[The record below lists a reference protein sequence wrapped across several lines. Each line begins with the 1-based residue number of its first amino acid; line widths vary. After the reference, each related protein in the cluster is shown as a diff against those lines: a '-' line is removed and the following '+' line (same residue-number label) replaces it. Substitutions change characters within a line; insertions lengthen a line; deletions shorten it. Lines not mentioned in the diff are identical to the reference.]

1 MKEAESPQARQ
12 AQAPKLHHAVFVSYC
27 SDDKRIAG
35 GVCSA
40 LEAEAI
46 HCWMAPRDVQA
57 GRPYS
62 GQITQAIRESRVLLL
77 VLSKAS
83 NRSKQVLHEVE
94 RAAHCQSH
102 VLTFRIEATS
112 PSDDLAYFLG
122 ADHWV
127 DGFRPLPPSE
137 HFPVLI
143 QHTQALLQREAV
155 KSDLEGQAD
164 GDAPE
169 AFAHFRVLRRP
180 DGSLFRLGK
189 GGMGVTYKAI
199 DTVLNRPVALKVIA
213 AEPLRRPAARQRF
226 LREAQAAAL
235 IHHPHV
241 ATIFHFGEEGDAYFY
256 AMEFVDGE
264 DLERYVAQHGP
275 LPPATALKV
284 VLQVAQA
291 LTAAQAH
298 RLIHRDIKPGNVM
311 AVTNRAGNLDVK
323 LIDFGLATGTGT
335 EALDA
340 ARITRTRDFVGSPA
354 FASPEQC
361 EMQTLDTRSDIY
373 SLGVTLWYLLSGQRP
388 FSGTVGQ
395 VLIAQVVKPPP
406 FEQLAQVPQPV
417 IAILERMLRK
427 DREERFQTPDE
438 LQEAVEAA
446 AAQLASESGVVSER
460 LAAEVGKPESDDQAG
475 PAMERQVEPV
485 LLTAPASPLFDMY
498 LAVEIGALAANRY
511 RLVSEERE
519 GNGGRL
525 FHAKDERATAGQPSE
540 VVLKLVHPGIAADP
554 ALLDLLEN
562 EIGVIRQATHP
573 HLVRYWRV
581 ERGTPGPWLVRDW
594 VHGFLLFDLLRWR
607 QSLRTDELLALL
619 GPLASTIDFVSSQG
633 LRLVDVSVR
642 KILVACPSEIT
653 PEKFPEFARG
663 DAREWSRCRLILNP
677 LSLAPLLFR
686 NRNGWDRQTIVPASR
701 VLSMT
706 RAESGIRG
714 NQAVRLY
721 GRLVYEL
728 LSGHAS
734 IRDANSRKYTPLPEL
749 DQEGNETLRRA
760 CVATDPAH
768 PNCEAFWNALKE
780 NLAGKERPFTP
791 VTQPP
796 ASISTTVSSPPP
808 ARPPNRNLVI
818 GAVMSGALII
828 ALALLSVTRFGGPGA
843 APQVSPT
850 PSAESATPISTPAT
864 TPTPAASIAGAT
876 PNAAPVTAATPAP
889 TPVSAAS
896 PTPTPVAAAIPIP
909 SVSASPQEKV
919 TTKTLYKATLLAS
932 LPLVQKAATAG
943 DIDAMNNLGV
953 RYQNGQG
960 VAQNYDKAREWLQKA
975 AEAGN
980 ADAMNN
986 LGELYYYGRGVARD
1000 YTQARAWY
1008 EKAAA
1013 ADNANAMYSLG
1024 WMYEK
1029 GSGVIIRDY
1038 TQASNWYQ
1046 KAAAAGNTEAMY
1058 NLGVLYQNGQGIAQN
1073 YDQAR
1078 EWLQKAADA
1087 GNPDA
1092 MNNLGE
1098 LYSYAQGVALDYA
1111 QARNWYQKAAA
1122 AGSTEA
1128 MCNLGLLYQSGQG
1141 VPQNYGIAREWFQK
1155 ASDAGNAEAIN
1166 KLGELYYYA
1175 QGVDRDYNAAR
1186 NWYQRAAAASNPRAM
1201 YNLGVLYENG
1211 HGAPQDY
1218 GKAREWYQM
1227 AANLGDTDA
1236 NQALSRLGQRASS
1249 PPESSTPRPTQKI
1262 LYEDDFSRLDPSWGI
1277 FGDILSVK
1285 DGKLVLKPAV
1295 NTTQTVLNIFSIF
1308 NDADIEVEVV
1318 LASGAPIVAGGLV
1331 FWAKDY
1337 TDFYCLSIDAN
1348 GSFEISHFVASRWL
1362 IPVGWTKSEAINKGV
1377 GKINKLRVV
1386 TKGAQMT
1393 AFINDKQVITMTGQ
1407 PPLGG
1412 GCVGISG
1419 SSNLDRQTTWQFLNL
1434 RVRGL

>member
-1 MKEAESPQARQ
+1 MPGNRVGIKIQDLSET
-12 AQAPKLHHAVFVSYC
+12 F
-27 SDDKRIAG
+27 
-35 GVCSA
+35 
-40 LEAEAI
+40 
-46 HCWMAPRDVQA
+46 PR
-57 GRPYS
+57 
-62 GQITQAIRESRVLLL
+62 
-77 VLSKAS
+77 
-83 NRSKQVLHEVE
+83 
-94 RAAHCQSH
+94 
-102 VLTFRIEATS
+102 
-112 PSDDLAYFLG
+112 
-122 ADHWV
+122 
-127 DGFRPLPPSE
+127 
-137 HFPVLI
+137 
-143 QHTQALLQREAV
+143 LQREAV
-155 KSDLEGQAD
+155 ESDPEVQAD

-213 AEPLRRPAARQRF
+213 AEPLSSPASRQRF

-275 LPPATALKV
+275 LPPATALRV

-291 LTAAQAH
+291 LEAAQAH

-311 AVTNRAGNLDVK
+311 AVTNRAGSLDVK

-340 ARITRTRDFVGSPA
+340 ARITRTRDFLGSPA

-361 EMQTLDTRSDIY
+361 EMETLDTRSDIY
-373 SLGVTLWYLLSGQRP
+373 SLGVTLWYLLSGKRP

-427 DREERFQTPDE
+427 DRNERFQTPDE

-446 AAQLASESGVVSER
+446 AAKLASEFGAVPER
-460 LAAEVGKPESDDQAG
+460 LAAEVGKAQLDDQAE
-475 PAMERQVEPV
+475 PAVERQAEPV

-498 LAVEIGALAANRY
+498 LAVDVGALAANRY

-525 FHAKDERATAGQPSE
+525 FHAKDERAAAGQPSE

-581 ERGTPGPWLVRDW
+581 ERGSPGPWLVRDW

-607 QSLRTDELLALL
+607 HSLRSDELLALL
-619 GPLASTIDFVSSQG
+619 GPLASTVDFLSSQG
-633 LRLVDVSVR
+633 LRLVDLSVR

-653 PEKFPEFARG
+653 PEKFPKFARG
-663 DAREWSRCRLILNP
+663 DPREWSRCRLLLNP

-686 NRNGWDRQTIVPASR
+686 SRNGWDRQTIVPASR
-701 VLSMT
+701 LLSMT
-706 RAESGIRG
+706 RAQAGIRG
-714 NQAVRLY
+714 SKAVRLY

-734 IRDANSRKYTPLPEL
+734 IRDANSQKYTPLPEL
-749 DQEGNETLRRA
+749 DQAGNETLRRA
-760 CVATDPAH
+760 CLATDPAH
-768 PNCEAFWNALKE
+768 PDCEAFWKALKE
-780 NLAGKERPFTP
+780 NLAGKERSFTP
-791 VTQPP
+791 AAQSL
-796 ASISTTVSSPPP
+796 ASISAVASSPPP
-808 ARPPNRNLVI
+808 ARSPKRNLVV
-818 GAVMSGALII
+818 GAVVGGALII
-828 ALALLSVTRFGGPGA
+828 ALALVSVTRFGGPG
-843 APQVSPT
+843 PEPLVTPT
-850 PSAESATPISTPAT
+850 PSAEAVTPVSTPAIT
-864 TPTPAASIAGAT
+864 PNPTASIAVARPSAAPVAAATPTPI
-876 PNAAPVTAATPAP
+876 
-889 TPVSAAS
+889 
-896 PTPTPVAAAIPIP
+896 PVAAAIPSP
-909 SVSASPQEKV
+909 SISATPLQEKV
-919 TTKTLYKATLLAS
+919 TTKTWYKATLDAS

-960 VAQNYDKAREWLQKA
+960 VAQNYDKAREWFQKA
-975 AEAGN
+975 ADAGN

-1000 YTQARAWY
+1000 YTQARDWY

-1029 GSGVIIRDY
+1029 GSGVIVRDY
-1038 TQASNWYQ
+1038 TQAGNWYQ
-1046 KAAAAGNTEAMY
+1046 RAADAGNTEAMY
-1058 NLGVLYQNGQGIAQN
+1058 NLGVLYQNGQGVAQN
-1073 YDQAR
+1073 YDKAR
-1078 EWLQKAADA
+1078 EWFQKAADA
-1087 GNPDA
+1087 GNADA

-1098 LYSYAQGVALDYA
+1098 LYSYAQGVARDYTP
-1111 QARNWYQKAAA
+1111 ARNWYQRAV

-1128 MCNLGLLYQSGQG
+1128 MCNLGVLYQNGQG
-1141 VPQNYGIAREWFQK
+1141 VPQNYDKAREWFQK
-1155 ASDAGNAEAIN
+1155 AADAGNADAIN

-1175 QGVDRDYNAAR
+1175 QGVARDYTPAR
-1186 NWYQRAAAASNPRAM
+1186 NWYQRAAAAGNAKAM

-1211 HGAPQDY
+1211 QGVAQDY
-1218 GKAREWYQM
+1218 VKAREWYQM
-1227 AANLGDTDA
+1227 AADLGDTDA
-1236 NQALSRLGQRASS
+1236 KQALSRLGQAAIS

-1262 LYEDDFSRLDPSWGI
+1262 LYEDE
-1277 FGDILSVK
+1277 
-1285 DGKLVLKPAV
+1285 
-1295 NTTQTVLNIFSIF
+1295 T
-1308 NDADIEVEVV
+1308 
-1318 LASGAPIVAGGLV
+1318 LA
-1331 FWAKDY
+1331 
-1337 TDFYCLSIDAN
+1337 
-1348 GSFEISHFVASRWL
+1348 
-1362 IPVGWTKSEAINKGV
+1362 
-1377 GKINKLRVV
+1377 
-1386 TKGAQMT
+1386 
-1393 AFINDKQVITMTGQ
+1393 QV
-1407 PPLGG
+1407 P
-1412 GCVGISG
+1412 
-1419 SSNLDRQTTWQFLNL
+1419 
-1434 RVRGL
+1434 

>member
-12 AQAPKLHHAVFVSYC
+12 AQAPKLHHAVFVSYS
-27 SDDKRIAG
+27 SDDEEVAG
-35 GVCSA
+35 AVCSA
-40 LEAEAI
+40 LEAGAI
-46 HCWMAPRDVQA
+46 HCWMASRDVQVE
-57 GRPYS
+57 RPYS
-62 GQITQAIRESRVLLL
+62 GQITQAIREARVLLL

-83 NRSKQVLHEVE
+83 NRSKQVLREVE

-102 VLTFRIEATS
+102 VLTFRIDAIA
-112 PSDDLAYFLG
+112 PGDDLAYYLG
-122 ADHWV
+122 AGRWV

-143 QHTQALLQREAV
+143 QHTRALLQREAV
-155 KSDLEGQAD
+155 ESDPEAQAD
-164 GDAPE
+164 GDGPE

-213 AEPLRRPAARQRF
+213 AEPLRSSASRQRF

-235 IHHPHV
+235 IHQPHV

-256 AMEFVDGE
+256 AMEFVDGV

-275 LPPATALKV
+275 LPPTIALRV
-284 VLQVAQA
+284 VSQVAQA
-291 LTAAQAH
+291 LEAAQVH

-311 AVTNRAGNLDVK
+311 AVTNRAGSLDMK

-361 EMQTLDTRSDIY
+361 EMQPLDTRSDIY
-373 SLGVTLWYLLSGQRP
+373 SLGVTLWYLLSGKRP

-395 VLIAQVVKPPP
+395 VLIAQVVRPPP
-406 FEQLAQVPQPV
+406 FEQLAQVPEPV

-427 DREERFQTPDE
+427 DREQRFQTPNE
-438 LQEAVEAA
+438 LQDAVEAA
-446 AAQLASESGVVSER
+446 AVKLASEFGAVPER
-460 LAAEVGKPESDDQAG
+460 LAVEFGTAQLDNQAE
-475 PAMERQVEPV
+475 PAMENQAEPV
-485 LLTAPASPLFDMY
+485 LLTAPASPLLDMY
-498 LAVEIGALAANRY
+498 LAVEVGALAANRY

-525 FHAKDERATAGQPSE
+525 FHAKDQRAAAGQPSE

-554 ALLDLLEN
+554 ELLDLLEN
-562 EIGVIRQATHP
+562 EIEVIRQATHP
-573 HLVRYWRV
+573 HLVPYWRV
-581 ERGTPGPWLVRDW
+581 ERASPGPWLVRDW

-607 QSLRTDELLALL
+607 QSLRADELLALL
-619 GPLASTIDFVSSQG
+619 GPLASTVDYVSSQG

-642 KILVACPSEIT
+642 KILVACPSEIS

-663 DAREWSRCRLILNP
+663 DARAWSRCRLLLNP

-686 NRNGWDRQTIVPASR
+686 SRNGWDRQTIVPASR
-701 VLSMT
+701 VLST
-706 RAESGIRG
+706 SRTQAGIKG
-714 NQAVRLY
+714 SKAVRLY

-734 IRDANSRKYTPLPEL
+734 IQDANSQKYTPLPEL

-760 CVATDPAH
+760 CVSTDPAH
-768 PNCEAFWNALKE
+768 PNCEAFWKALKE
-780 NLAGKERPFTP
+780 NLAGKERSFTHAA
-791 VTQPP
+791 QPP
-796 ASISTTVSSPPP
+796 ASISPVVSSRPP
-808 ARPPNRNLVI
+808 ARPPKRNLVV
-818 GAVMSGALII
+818 GTVAGVALII
-828 ALALLSVTRFGGPGA
+828 ALALVSVTRSGRPGA
-843 APQVSPT
+843 GPQVIPT
-850 PSAESATPISTPAT
+850 PSAEAAKPVSTPAITITANPTASIAVATPDPAPVATATPTPIPVAVTITSPSISATPL
-864 TPTPAASIAGAT
+864 
-876 PNAAPVTAATPAP
+876 
-889 TPVSAAS
+889 
-896 PTPTPVAAAIPIP
+896 
-909 SVSASPQEKV
+909 QEKV
-919 TTKTLYKATLLAS
+919 TTKTPYKATFLAS
-932 LPLVQKAATAG
+932 LPLVQKAAAAG
-943 DIDAMNNLGV
+943 NIDAMNNLAV
-953 RYQNGQG
+953 LYQNGRG
-960 VAQNYDKAREWLQKA
+960 LAQSYDKAREWFQKA
-975 AEAGN
+975 ADAGDV
-980 ADAMNN
+980 DAMNS

-1000 YTQARAWY
+1000 YTQARDWY

-1013 ADNANAMYSLG
+1013 GDNANAMYSLG

-1038 TQASNWYQ
+1038 TQARKWYER
-1046 KAAAAGNTEAMY
+1046 AAAAGNTEANY
-1058 NLGVLYQNGQGIAQN
+1058 NLGVLYQNGQGVAQDYN
-1073 YDQAR
+1073 KAR

-1087 GNPDA
+1087 GNADA

-1098 LYSYAQGVALDYA
+1098 LYSYAQGVARDYT
-1111 QARNWYQKAAA
+1111 QARNWYQRAAA

-1128 MCNLGLLYQSGQG
+1128 MCNIGVLYRNGQG
-1141 VPQNYGIAREWFQK
+1141 VPQNYGKAREWFQK
-1155 ASDAGNAEAIN
+1155 AADAGNADATN

-1175 QGVDRDYNAAR
+1175 QGVARDYTPAR
-1186 NWYQRAAAASNPRAM
+1186 NWYQRAAAAGNAKAM

-1211 HGAPQDY
+1211 EGVAQDY

-1227 AANLGDTDA
+1227 AADLGDADA
-1236 NQALSRLGQRASS
+1236 KQALLRLGQGAILA
-1249 PPESSTPRPTQKI
+1249 PESSTPRSTQKI
-1262 LYEDDFSRLDPSWGI
+1262 LYQDDFSRLDPSWGI

-1285 DGKLVLKPAV
+1285 DSKLILKPAV
-1295 NTTQTVLNIFSIF
+1295 NTTQSVLNLFNIF
-1308 NDADIEVEVV
+1308 NDADIQVEVT
-1318 LASGAPIVAGGLV
+1318 LASGAPTVAGGLV

-1348 GSFEISHFVASRWL
+1348 GSFKISHFVTSGWL
-1362 IPVGWTKSEAINKGV
+1362 IPIAWTKSEAINKGV
-1377 GKINKLRVV
+1377 GQVNKLRIV
-1386 TKGAQMT
+1386 TKGVQMT

-1407 PPLGG
+1407 PLPGG

-1419 SSNLDRQTTWQFLNL
+1419 SSDLDRQSTWQFSNL
-1434 RVRGL
+1434 RVMGL

>member
-12 AQAPKLHHAVFVSYC
+12 AQAPKLHHAVFVSYS
-27 SDDKRIAG
+27 SDDEGIAG
-35 GVCSA
+35 ALCSA

-46 HCWMAPRDVQA
+46 QCWMAPRDVHA

-62 GQITQAIRESRVLLL
+62 GQITQAIRETRVLLL
-77 VLSKAS
+77 VLSKGA
-83 NRSKQVLHEVE
+83 NHSKQVLREVE

-102 VLTFRIEATS
+102 VLTFRIEAIA
-112 PSDDLAYFLG
+112 PGDDLAYFLG

-127 DGFRPLPPSE
+127 DGFRPLPPSG
-137 HFPVLI
+137 HFPVVI
-143 QHTQALLQREAV
+143 QHIQALLQRVAVESSPEA
-155 KSDLEGQAD
+155 QAD
-164 GDAPE
+164 GEATE

-213 AEPLRRPAARQRF
+213 VEPLRRSASRQRF
-226 LREAQAAAL
+226 LREAQAAAM

-241 ATIFHFGEEGDAYFY
+241 ATIFHFGEEGGAYFY

-264 DLERYVAQHGP
+264 DLERYVAQRGP
-275 LPPATALKV
+275 LAPATALRV

-291 LTAAQAH
+291 LAAAQAH
-298 RLIHRDIKPGNVM
+298 QLIHRDIKPGNVM
-311 AVTNRAGNLDVK
+311 AVANRVGGLDVK

-373 SLGVTLWYLLSGQRP
+373 SLGVTLWYLLSGKRP

-406 FEQLAQVPQPV
+406 FEQLAPVPQPV

-427 DREERFQTPDE
+427 DRNERFQTPDE

-446 AAQLASESGVVSER
+446 AATLASEFGAVPER
-460 LAAEVGKPESDDQAG
+460 LEAEAGKTPWEAQAE
-475 PAMERQVEPV
+475 PAMERQAEPV

-498 LAVEIGALAANRY
+498 LAVEAGALAAKRY

-573 HLVRYWRV
+573 HLVRYWRM
-581 ERGTPGPWLVRDW
+581 ELDTPGPWLVRDW

-607 QSLRTDELLALL
+607 QSLSADELLELL
-619 GPLASTIDFVSSQG
+619 GPLASAVDFVSSQG

-642 KILVACPSEIT
+642 KILVACPPEIT
-653 PEKFPEFARG
+653 PDKFPEFARG
-663 DAREWSRCRLILNP
+663 DARAWSRCRLLLNP
-677 LSLAPLLFR
+677 LSLAPLLFGS
-686 NRNGWDRQTIVPASR
+686 RNGWDRQTIVPASR
-701 VLSMT
+701 VLSMNRT
-706 RAESGIRG
+706 QAGIKG
-714 NQAVRLY
+714 AKAVRLY
-721 GRLVYEL
+721 ARLVYEL

-734 IRDANSRKYTPLPEL
+734 IQDANSQKYTPLPEL
-749 DQEGNETLRRA
+749 DQAGNETLRRA

-768 PNCEAFWNALKE
+768 PNCEAFWKALKE
-780 NLAGKERPFTP
+780 DLAGKERSFAHA
-791 VTQPP
+791 TQPL
-796 ASISTTVSSPPP
+796 ASITAVASFPPP
-808 ARPPNRNLVI
+808 ARPPKRNLVI
-818 GAVMSGALII
+818 GTVVGGALIVAA
-828 ALALLSVTRFGGPGA
+828 ALVSVTRFGGHGPEPLA
-843 APQVSPT
+843 TT
-850 PSAESATPISTPAT
+850 PSAE
-864 TPTPAASIAGAT
+864 
-876 PNAAPVTAATPAP
+876 TA
-889 TPVSAAS
+889 TPVSAPSSTPNPTAS
-896 PTPTPVAAAIPIP
+896 IAVATPSAVPVGAATPTPIPVATAIPNESI
-909 SVSASPQEKV
+909 SATPLQEKV
-919 TTKTLYKATLLAS
+919 TPKTSYKANLLAS
-932 LPLVQKAATAG
+932 LALVQKAASAG

-975 AEAGN
+975 ADAGN

-1000 YTQARAWY
+1000 FILARDWY

-1029 GSGVIIRDY
+1029 GSGVIFRDY
-1038 TQASNWYQ
+1038 TKASDWYQ

-1058 NLGVLYQNGQGIAQN
+1058 NLGVLYQNGEGVAQN
-1073 YDQAR
+1073 YDEAR

-1087 GNPDA
+1087 GNVDA

-1098 LYSYAQGVALDYA
+1098 LYSFAQGVAQDYA
-1111 QARNWYQKAAA
+1111 QARNWYQRAAA

-1128 MCNLGLLYQSGQG
+1128 MCNLGALYQNGQG
-1141 VPQNYGIAREWFQK
+1141 VPQNYDKAREWFQK
-1155 ASDAGNAEAIN
+1155 AADAGNADAMN
-1166 KLGELYYYA
+1166 NLGEFYYYA
-1175 QGVDRDYNAAR
+1175 QGVARDYIPAR
-1186 NWYQRAAAASNPRAM
+1186 NWYQRAAAAGNAKAM

-1211 HGAPQDY
+1211 QGVAQDY
-1218 GKAREWYQM
+1218 GKSREWYQR
-1227 AANLGDTDA
+1227 ASDLGDKDA
-1236 NQALSRLGQRASS
+1236 RQALSRLGKDAIS
-1249 PPESSTPRPTQKI
+1249 PQENSTPPPTQKI

-1277 FGDILSVK
+1277 FGDILSVR
-1285 DGKLVLKPAV
+1285 DGKLVMKPAV
-1295 NTTQTVLNIFSIF
+1295 NTTQSVLNLFNTF
-1308 NDADIEVEVV
+1308 NDADIQVEVG
-1318 LASGAPIVAGGLV
+1318 LASGAPVVVGGLI

-1337 TDFYCLSIDAN
+1337 ADFYCLRIDAN

-1362 IPVGWTKSEAINKGV
+1362 IPVGRTKSEAINKGL

-1386 TKGAQMT
+1386 TKGPQMT
-1393 AFINDKQVITMTGQ
+1393 AFINDQQVITMTGQ

-1419 SSNLDRQTTWQFLNL
+1419 SSDLDRQSTWQFSNL
-1434 RVRGL
+1434 RVMGL

>member
-1 MKEAESPQARQ
+1 MKEAENPQARQ
-12 AQAPKLHHAVFVSYC
+12 AQPPKLQHAVFVSYS
-27 SDDKRIAG
+27 SDDKEIAAA
-35 GVCSA
+35 VCSA
-40 LEAEAI
+40 LEARAI
-46 HCWMAPRDVQA
+46 HCWMASRDVRVGQ
-57 GRPYS
+57 PYS
-62 GQITQAIRESRVLLL
+62 GQITQAIREARVLLL

-83 NRSKQVLHEVE
+83 NRSKQVLREVE

-102 VLTFRIEATS
+102 VLTFRIEAIA
-112 PSDDLAYFLG
+112 PGEDLAYYLG
-122 ADHWV
+122 AGHWV

-143 QHTQALLQREAV
+143 QHTRALLQREAAE
-155 KSDLEGQAD
+155 SDPEAQAD
-164 GDAPE
+164 GDGPE

-213 AEPLRRPAARQRF
+213 AEPMRSPASGQRF

-256 AMEFVDGE
+256 AMEFVDGV

-275 LPPATALKV
+275 LPPATALRV

-291 LTAAQAH
+291 LEAAQAH

-311 AVTNRAGNLDVK
+311 AVTNRAGSLDIK

-335 EALDA
+335 KTLDA
-340 ARITRTRDFVGSPA
+340 ARITRTQDFVGSPA

-373 SLGVTLWYLLSGQRP
+373 SLGVTLWYLLSGKRP

-395 VLIAQVVKPPP
+395 VLIAQVVRPPP

-427 DREERFQTPDE
+427 NRDERFQTPNE
-438 LQEAVEAA
+438 LQDAVEAA
-446 AAQLASESGVVSER
+446 ATKLASEFGAVPER
-460 LAAEVGKPESDDQAG
+460 LATEVGMAALDDQAE
-475 PAMERQVEPV
+475 PAMEGQAEPI

-498 LAVEIGALAANRY
+498 LAVELGALAANRY
-511 RLVSEERE
+511 RLISEERE

-525 FHAKDERATAGQPSE
+525 FHAKDERAPAGQPSE
-540 VVLKLVHPGIAADP
+540 VVLKLVHPGIAADSE
-554 ALLDLLEN
+554 LLDLLEN
-562 EIGVIRQATHP
+562 EIGAIRQATHP

-581 ERGTPGPWLVRDW
+581 ERGSPGPWLVRDW

-607 QSLRTDELLALL
+607 QSLRADELLALL
-619 GPLASTIDFVSSQG
+619 GPLASTVDFVSSQG

-653 PEKFPEFARG
+653 PENFPEFARG
-663 DAREWSRCRLILNP
+663 DTREWNRCRLLLNP
-677 LSLAPLLFR
+677 LSLAPLLFGS
-686 NRNGWDRQTIVPASR
+686 RNGWDRQTIVPASR
-701 VLSMT
+701 VLST
-706 RAESGIRG
+706 SRTQAGIKG
-714 NQAVRLY
+714 NKAVRLY

-734 IRDANSRKYTPLPEL
+734 IQHANSQRYTPLPEL

-760 CVATDPAH
+760 CVSTDPAH
-768 PNCEAFWNALKE
+768 PNCEAFWKALKE
-780 NLAGKERPFTP
+780 NLTGKERSFTAA
-791 VTQPP
+791 QPP
-796 ASISTTVSSPPP
+796 ASISVVTSSPPP
-808 ARPPNRNLVI
+808 ARPPKRNLVV
-818 GAVMSGALII
+818 GAVVGSALVI
-828 ALALLSVTRFGGPGA
+828 ALALVVVTRFGGPG
-843 APQVSPT
+843 PEPLVTPT
-850 PSAESATPISTPAT
+850 PPAEVATPVSTPAIT
-864 TPTPAASIAGAT
+864 GNPTASIAMATPRAALAATATPTPIPLAVET
-876 PNAAPVTAATPAP
+876 P
-889 TPVSAAS
+889 S
-896 PTPTPVAAAIPIP
+896 P
-909 SVSASPQEKV
+909 SVSATPLQEKV
-919 TTKTLYKATLLAS
+919 TAKTLYKAIFIAS
-932 LPLVQKAATAG
+932 LPLVQKAANAG
-943 DIDAMNNLGV
+943 NIDAMNNLAV
-953 RYQNGQG
+953 IYQNGRG
-960 VAQNYDKAREWLQKA
+960 VAQSYDKAREWFQKA
-975 AEAGN
+975 ADAGDV
-980 ADAMNN
+980 DAMNS

-1000 YTQARAWY
+1000 YTQARDWY

-1013 ADNANAMYSLG
+1013 GDNANAMYSLG

-1029 GSGVIIRDY
+1029 GSGAIIQDY
-1038 TQASNWYQ
+1038 TQARNWYQ
-1046 KAAAAGNTEAMY
+1046 RAAAAGNTEAMY
-1058 NLGVLYQNGQGIAQN
+1058 NLGVLYQNGQGITQN

-1087 GNPDA
+1087 GNADA

-1098 LYSYAQGVALDYA
+1098 LYSYAQGVARDYT

-1122 AGSTEA
+1122 AGSTDA
-1128 MCNLGLLYQSGQG
+1128 MCNLGALYQNGQG
-1141 VPQNYGIAREWFQK
+1141 VPQNNDKAREWFQK
-1155 ASDAGNAEAIN
+1155 AADAGNADATN

-1175 QGVDRDYNAAR
+1175 QGVARDYTPAR
-1186 NWYQRAAAASNPRAM
+1186 NWYQRAAAAGNAKAM

-1211 HGAPQDY
+1211 QGVARDY

-1227 AANLGDTDA
+1227 AADLGDPDA
-1236 NQALSRLGQRASS
+1236 KQALSRLGQGPISA
-1249 PPESSTPRPTQKI
+1249 PESSTPRPTQKI
-1262 LYEDDFSRLDPSWGI
+1262 LYQDDFSRLDPAWGI

-1295 NTTQTVLNIFSIF
+1295 NTTQSVLNLFNIFT
-1308 NDADIEVEVV
+1308 DADIQVEVA
-1318 LASGAPIVAGGLV
+1318 LTSGAPIVAGGLT

-1337 TDFYCLSIDAN
+1337 SDFYCLSIDAN
-1348 GSFEISHFVASRWL
+1348 GSFKISHFVTSGWL
-1362 IPVGWTKSEAINKGV
+1362 IPMGWTKSEAINKGL
-1377 GKINKLRVV
+1377 GKVNKLRVV

-1419 SSNLDRQTTWQFLNL
+1419 SSDPDRQSTWEFSNL
-1434 RVRGL
+1434 RVMGL